1 MRGSAPLLTVAGAV
15 MLAAGCGGTGQ
26 PPNFQAARGWHVI
39 AEPGQIVSAANIS
52 FSAADRSQSAPIRT
66 VASLPQRGIVIWVQ
80 WVRRGKF
87 PSQDRRYYPRRQLPL
102 RVRSMAP
109 VAPEGFTCP
118 RASGSG
124 CGTRSLQA
132 GSRGWDVAVWVFF
145 GTAHPPRTTVAVAN
159 AELARLTF

>member
-1 MRGSAPLLTVAGAV
+1 MRGSAPLLAFACAV

-26 PPNFQAARGWHVI
+26 PPHFQAAPDRHVI

-66 VASLPQRGIVIWVQ
+66 VASLPRRGIVIWVQ
-80 WVRRGKF
+80 WLRRGKF
-87 PSQDRRYYPRRQLPL
+87 PTKDRRYYPKRSVPL
-102 RVRSMAP
+102 RVQSMAP

-118 RASGSG
+118 HASGSS

-132 GSRGWDVAVWVFF
+132 GSERWDIAVWVFF
-145 GTAHPPRTTVAVAN
+145 GTSHPPRTTVAVAN
-159 AELARLTF
+159 AQLARLTF